1 MPGSPAQGSS
11 VRKIS
16 PHNFWL
22 QKPLR
27 VVSGRNFWSPTQFLL
42 THTQTHLLR
51 PTPSELQHWGSS
63 LKGTS
68 GTHGETGSVWH
79 QGTHNCP
86 FSKPSPHRAGK
97 RVPYLR
103 LHQPGSH
110 CLPHPGDPLRLR
122 PTKLTGPSK
131 LLTFTFLYE
140 SLVLAHASQLPNSSQ
155 TSNHQSQ

>member
-68 GTHGETGSVWH
+68 GTHRETGSVWH
-79 QGTHNCP
+79 QGTHHCP
-86 FSKPSPHRAGK
+86 SSKPSPHTAGK
-97 RVPYLR
+97 HAISETPSTWLT
-103 LHQPGSH
+103 LFD
-110 CLPHPGDPLRLR
+110 LPWRSLETASSNLSAHPGYFPR
-122 PTKLTGPSK
+122 
-131 LLTFTFLYE
+131 
-140 SLVLAHASQLPNSSQ
+140 
-155 TSNHQSQ
+155 